1 MESEEY
7 RTGKD
12 TGTVGT
18 GEEAGSM
25 VKIDLNCDLGE
36 SFGAYTIGMDDKVI
50 PLISSCNIACGYH
63 ASDPLVMKKTVEM
76 AAKAGIGI
84 GAHPGFPDLMGFGR
98 RNMNISPAE
107 ASAYV
112 TYQLGALYAFARS
125 AGVKLQHVK
134 PHGALYNMAGKNYDL
149 ALAIAKAVQSF
160 DPSLI
165 LMGLAGSQSVKAAQ
179 DIGLPVA
186 NEVFAD
192 RAYMPDGS
200 LMPRTME
207 GAVIHDEE
215 LAISRVVRM
224 VKEHKVTACDGTD
237 IEIIPDS
244 VCVHGDNVKA
254 LAFVTEIRRALEA
267 EGVTIAPLKG

>member
-1 MESEEY
+1 MEPEEY

-149 ALAIAKAVQSF
+149 ALAIAKAVQAF

-207 GAVIHDEE
+207 GAVIHDER

-224 VKEHKVTACDGTD
+224 VMEHKVTACDGTD

-254 LAFVTEIRRALEA
+254 LAFVTEIRKALEA
-267 EGVTIAPLKG
+267 EGVTIAPLK

>member
-1 MESEEY
+1 MEPEEY

-98 RNMNISPAE
+98 RNMNVSPAE

-207 GAVIHDEE
+207 GAVIHDER

-224 VKEHKVTACDGTD
+224 VMEHKVTACDGTD

-254 LAFVTEIRRALEA
+254 LAFVTEIRKALEA
-267 EGVTIAPLKG
+267 EGVAIAPLK

>member
-207 GAVIHDEE
+207 GAVIHDEK

-224 VKEHKVTACDGTD
+224 VMEHKVTACDGTD

-254 LAFVTEIRRALEA
+254 LAFVTEIRKALEDK
-267 EGVTIAPLKG
+267 GVTIAPLK

>member
-63 ASDPLVMKKTVEM
+63 ASHPLVMKKTVEM

-207 GAVIHDEE
+207 GAVIHDEK

-224 VKEHKVTACDGTD
+224 VMEHKVTACDGTD

-254 LAFVTEIRRALEA
+254 LAFVTEIRKALEDK
-267 EGVTIAPLKG
+267 GVTIAPLK

>member
-1 MESEEY
+1 
-7 RTGKD
+7 
-12 TGTVGT
+12 
-18 GEEAGSM
+18 M

-134 PHGALYNMAGKNYDL
+134 PHGALYNMAGKDMDMAM
-149 ALAIAKAVQSF
+149 ALATAIRDF
-160 DPSLI
+160 D
-165 LMGLAGSQSVKAAQ
+165 SQMLLL
-179 DIGLPVA
+179 GLPNSKMEEAAAECGIGYVS
-186 NEVFAD
+186 EFFAD
-192 RAYMPDGS
+192 RAYNDDGS
-200 LMPRTME
+200 LVNRKLE
-207 GAVIHDEE
+207 GSVIHDSDV
-215 LAISRVVRM
+215 ACQRVLRM
-224 VKEHKVTACDGTD
+224 VRDHEVVTYTGNVLKLNCK
-237 IEIIPDS
+237 S
-244 VCVHGDNVKA
+244 VCVHGDNAAAV
-254 LAFVTEIRRALEA
+254 AFVQKIRDELKK
-267 EGVTIAPLKG
+267 EGVEAANMKKVLGK

>member
-98 RNMNISPAE
+98 RNMNVSPAE

-149 ALAIAKAVQSF
+149 ALAIAKAVQAF

-207 GAVIHDEE
+207 GAVIHDEK

-224 VKEHKVTACDGTD
+224 VMEHKVTACDGTD

-254 LAFVTEIRRALEA
+254 LAFVTEIRKALEA
-267 EGVTIAPLKG
+267 EGVTIAPLK